1 MGATL
6 DAPLCGAV
14 LAPLLRGAGGGC
26 GLRPGQVRGRCS
38 AAPVRDQVPR
48 FTPAA
53 LTAGMAPARLFPKCS
68 SPETSTGMASTK
80 T

>member
-14 LAPLLRGAGGGC
+14 LALHLQAAGGRC
-26 GLRPGQVRGRCS
+26 GLRPRQVCGRCS
-38 AAPVRDQVPR
+38 AAPVRDQVPI
-48 FTPAA
+48 FAPAA

-68 SPETSTGMASTK
+68 FPETSTGMASTK
-80 T
+80 A